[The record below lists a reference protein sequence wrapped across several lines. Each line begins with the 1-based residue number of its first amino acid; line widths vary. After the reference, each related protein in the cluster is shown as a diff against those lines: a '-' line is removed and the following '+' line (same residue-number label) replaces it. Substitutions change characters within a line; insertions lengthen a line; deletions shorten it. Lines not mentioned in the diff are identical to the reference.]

1 VEHQSLQEEDG
12 DSVGQE
18 QSLFS
23 AETQMKSPVVP
34 PQPDEE
40 MASEPSGEVPLASSA
55 TDLSPSESQHLT
67 PSTRQEISSAA
78 TNEDLAVEVR
88 RLNGTVEFLSG
99 IIKDLSVKQ
108 ETMVETIKDLSAK
121 HETTTASLTTIGD
134 GIMELTPDNIS
145 GITGS
150 TLLPEMKDQLIQ
162 TLNEALIMAYSPGGV
177 VAERCTEDT
186 QESMTDFTGTM
197 GNTII
202 SLLLPE
208 INATI
213 VSSLRDGSTAL
224 LKMLRSPEI
233 MQASEVAAIVKRELS
248 PQMSEITSGL
258 ARMAT
263 AVEFSTGSPK
273 DSVLGDSLTH
283 STPTYE
289 MLKELR
295 FAMRLQGNRLSQG
308 MDFFHKIGFNV
319 LEMLERERWIELEH
333 EQNIRLY
340 FKRLKKIQDLMTVII
355 SDESDASEDSP
366 AFKQQMI
373 TYHISEPGS

>member
-1 VEHQSLQEEDG
+1 
-12 DSVGQE
+12 
-18 QSLFS
+18 
-23 AETQMKSPVVP
+23 
-34 PQPDEE
+34 
-40 MASEPSGEVPLASSA
+40 
-55 TDLSPSESQHLT
+55 
-67 PSTRQEISSAA
+67 
-78 TNEDLAVEVR
+78 
-88 RLNGTVEFLSG
+88 
-99 IIKDLSVKQ
+99 
-108 ETMVETIKDLSAK
+108 
-121 HETTTASLTTIGD
+121 
-134 GIMELTPDNIS
+134 
-145 GITGS
+145 
-150 TLLPEMKDQLIQ
+150 MKDQLIQ
-162 TLNEALIMAYSPGGV
+162 TLNEAFIMAYSPGGV

>member
-1 VEHQSLQEEDG
+1 LQEEDG

-23 AETQMKSPVVP
+23 AETQMKSPVAP
-34 PQPDEE
+34 PQPDED

-67 PSTRQEISSAA
+67 SSTRPDISSAA